1 MFASKRSKP
10 QSRIDCLIGV
20 GTVVEGNILFT
31 GGLRIDGKVKGNVMA
46 AGEQPG
52 TLVLSEQARVDGEI
66 HVSHAVIYGAVAGP
80 VHAAEYLELQPKA
93 HVTGDVHYSALEVHL
108 GAVVEGRLVHGS
120 AGKAEKVV
128 QLKPASAD

>member
-1 MFASKRSKP
+1 M
-10 QSRIDCLIGV
+10 
-20 GTVVEGNILFT
+20 
-31 GGLRIDGKVKGNVMA
+31 
-46 AGEQPG
+46 
-52 TLVLSEQARVDGEI
+52 SEQARVDGEI
-66 HVSHAVIYGAVAGP
+66 HVSHAVINGAVAGP